1 MQVFSSPWSIC
12 PYILAICVFW
22 GQNNL
27 YIFKIII
34 GNDNVVV
41 VGHRAGLL
49 ADGGG
54 TQRVHDGRPQHGG
67 GVLELLARGEPGR

>member
-1 MQVFSSPWSIC
+1 MYVDF
-12 PYILAICVFW
+12 VVD
-22 GQNNL
+22 
-27 YIFKIII
+27 
-34 GNDNVVV
+34 DNEYVV

-67 GVLELLARGEPGR
+67 GVLELLARGEPGKL